1 MVGDTAFYA
10 FRERIQQEI
19 FRNISCFLIVTGLW
33 VKAFPIFGRGFRR
46 VVQSALYV
54 SRGHLELKL
63 IFFNSSKT
71 TFFRKLG
78 EKICHFSTKY
88 FPKFVKNAVFPS
100 RLALSRKWLSQE
112 NFPFCCFVCILS
124 EKIPAELSKNGL
136 RWQKNNWGKWFFN
149 SNDLILNIGFVT
161 LNKIFT
167 ISAGKIQQGCQCCNL
182 RVEKKTTSGET
193 SFFSNKLSI
202 SFYFRILRT
211 ISLDIQRKENQD
223 LQNCI

>member
-33 VKAFPIFGRGFRR
+33 VKAFLIFGRGFRR

-71 TFFRKLG
+71 TFYRKLG
-78 EKICHFSTKY
+78 EKNLSFFYQIFSKVCQKCRVPFQTSTFKEVTFSRKLSFLLFCLHFERENSGRVVKKWTTLTEEQLRKVVFQFEWFDSWYWFCHFEQNFYDFGGKNSTGIQS
-88 FPKFVKNAVFPS
+88 P
-100 RLALSRKWLSQE
+100 RRK
-112 NFPFCCFVCILS
+112 
-124 EKIPAELSKNGL
+124 
-136 RWQKNNWGKWFFN
+136 R
-149 SNDLILNIGFVT
+149 
-161 LNKIFT
+161 
-167 ISAGKIQQGCQCCNL
+167 
-182 RVEKKTTSGET
+182 TTSGET

-202 SFYFRILRT
+202 SFFYFRFLRT